1 MLDSTSLV
9 CLLPPISRSQYPVLK
24 VPRAAAL
31 SCSFAVRGVAARGI
45 NIRTSRPSRK
55 GGRAS
60 PRSLHIRG
68 ARGRRRGREGPGAA
82 RGRGRA
88 TSVGGRRSV
97 PELPGRKGGVI
108 GGREGVG
115 PAQTVAKRASDR
127 AARRTRSD
135 YCPSTP
141 TAALRS
147 GQILQAP
154 LWIGEFIRLV
164 NPAVHLGI

>member
-68 ARGRRRGREGPGAA
+68 ARGARGRE
-82 RGRGRA
+82 GRGRA
-88 TSVGGRRSV
+88 TSVGGRWSV

-115 PAQTVAKRASDR
+115 PAQTVATRASNR

-147 GQILQAP
+147 GQILQAL

>member
-68 ARGRRRGREGPGAA
+68 GDGSTSPRGPHAPPPAYMRNLEKGAVPSRGCA
-82 RGRGRA
+82 
-88 TSVGGRRSV
+88 S
-97 PELPGRKGGVI
+97 PEWNDEKGLSLFVI
-108 GGREGVG
+108 GGLAIVRLTRAGTRLQRVLLPTGVLF
-115 PAQTVAKRASDR
+115 
-127 AARRTRSD
+127 
-135 YCPSTP
+135 
-141 TAALRS
+141 LRS
-147 GQILQAP
+147 WPFSYLYIDGSVLRSPSLIA
-154 LWIGEFIRLV
+154 
-164 NPAVHLGI
+164 

>member
-1 MLDSTSLV
+1 MSPPDMHPGARFDFACLSSSTDLSIAV
-9 CLLPPISRSQYPVLK
+9 SGSQGPA
-24 VPRAAAL
+24 RGRL

-68 ARGRRRGREGPGAA
+68 ARGAREGA
-82 RGRGRA
+82 RPA
-88 TSVGGRRSV
+88 TSVGGRWSV

-108 GGREGVG
+108 GGRGGVG
-115 PAQTVAKRASDR
+115 PAQTVTTRASNR

-135 YCPSTP
+135 YSPSTP

-147 GQILQAP
+147 GQILQA
-154 LWIGEFIRLV
+154 LLLIGEFIRLG